1 LIRELWHDELELFV
15 GFDHVRGRQLP
26 VPTIGGVIAAASR
39 RIIDSGLGARIVAAH
54 LTPPASRFWGPAGL
68 AFNPLDGRAIGKGAL
83 LWRGDVVWGATV
95 YWAHMALLR
104 NQRPDLAALARGQ
117 LEALISRFGFREYYS
132 AETGE
137 GFGAGKEDGFTWP
150 ALVLEMR
157 AECPA

>member
-1 LIRELWHDELELFV
+1 
-15 GFDHVRGRQLP
+15 
-26 VPTIGGVIAAASR
+26 VPTLGGVIAAASR
-39 RIIDSGLGARIVAAH
+39 RIIDAGLGARIVAAH
-54 LTPPASRFWGPAGL
+54 LTPQDSRFWGPAGL
-68 AFNPLDGRAIGKGAL
+68 AFNPLDGREIGKGAL

-104 NQRPDLAALARGQ
+104 NQRPEFATLARGQ
-117 LEALISRFGFREYYS
+117 LEALIGRSGFREYYS